1 MPRLVKHAAT
11 GPAKI
16 EQVEKFPIFI
26 CMCGLS
32 KNKPYCDGSHKK
44 TRDEE
49 GTEIYVY
56 DDQGRIKVTPMY

>member
-11 GPAKI
+11 GPFKI
-16 EQVEKFPIFI
+16 EQAEKFPIFI

-49 GTEIYVY
+49 GSDIYVY
-56 DDQGRIKVTPMY
+56 DDQARIKVTPMY